1 MLRIVLFRWSGRG
14 DPLLC
19 LSIVRNIALVQ
30 RRTSTKGFKRTAT
43 LLGNRIRTA
52 SGSRGFAQS
61 RLLTNWAEIA
71 GPDISS
77 VARPVEVSY
86 SRGGMGATLTLLT
99 TGAQAPM
106 LEMQKEQIRAKVNS
120 VYGYNAIARVRITQT
135 ATTGFAE
142 GQVDFT
148 HRPKSVSEMI
158 PDAGIVKR
166 AAETTQAVGDE
177 GLRTALERLGA
188 NVMKQKTTQT

>member
-1 MLRIVLFRWSGRG
+1 M
-14 DPLLC
+14 
-19 LSIVRNIALVQ
+19 VQ

-52 SGSRGFAQS
+52 SESRGFAQS

-86 SRGGMGATLTLLT
+86 SRDGMGATLTLLT

-177 GLRTALERLGA
+177 GLRTALERLGT

>member
-1 MLRIVLFRWSGRG
+1 
-14 DPLLC
+14 
-19 LSIVRNIALVQ
+19 
-30 RRTSTKGFKRTAT
+30 
-43 LLGNRIRTA
+43 
-52 SGSRGFAQS
+52 
-61 RLLTNWAEIA
+61 
-71 GPDISS
+71 
-77 VARPVEVSY
+77 
-86 SRGGMGATLTLLT
+86 MGATLTLLT

-106 LEMQKEQIRAKVNS
+106 LEMQKEQIRSKVNS

-148 HRPKSVSEMI
+148 HRPKSVSEMV

-177 GLRTALERLGA
+177 GLRAALERLGT
-188 NVMKQKTTQT
+188 NVMKQKITQT